1 MMIRSNKWGAMAR
14 LRSLLIRPR
23 PSAAAAEHTLQ
34 EDTRN
39 DCIMVNPNDPPCEL
53 CAEFN
58 GLVMGG
64 VSHQ

>member
-58 GLVMGG
+58 RLVMGG
-64 VSHQ
+64 ASHQ